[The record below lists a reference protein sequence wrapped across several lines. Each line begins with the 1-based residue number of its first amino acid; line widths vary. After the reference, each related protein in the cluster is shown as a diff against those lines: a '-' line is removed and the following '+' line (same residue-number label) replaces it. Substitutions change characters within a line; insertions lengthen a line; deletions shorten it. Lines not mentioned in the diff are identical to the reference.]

1 MQKEYI
7 SQAHYFMHHYHYDDK
22 SEKFCRIHFKM
33 CSMLTIA
40 QFFLV
45 AESIIKLEKVFN
57 VHERDSRI

>member
-1 MQKEYI
+1 
-7 SQAHYFMHHYHYDDK
+7 MHHYHYDDK